1 MRPRSPRPA
10 HAAESAPGPAQDRDF
25 VVALARGLDILRA
38 FRREGEALGNG
49 ELAARTGLSKSTI
62 SRLTYTL
69 HRLGY
74 LSYHA
79 DTARYRLAPPV
90 LSLGYSCLAGLKLRD
105 LARPFMQALADH
117 SGMPVAMASRDRMS
131 MVYIERCKGTDAVTL
146 AIEVGAHIRL
156 ATSALGRAC
165 IAAHQPEARAR
176 LLDEIRA
183 HEGAAWPAIRPGIEA
198 AIAQH
203 EARGYCTSLGDWKPG
218 VNAVA
223 IPFIPRD
230 GTPIMAFNC
239 GGPAQSLTPARIEAD
254 IAPRLIDL
262 VRCVAAVSP

>member
-1 MRPRSPRPA
+1 MRPRSPRPTPTA
-10 HAAESAPGPAQDRDF
+10 DTAPPRDRDF
-25 VVALARGLDILRA
+25 VTALARGLDILRA

-49 ELAARTGLSKSTI
+49 ELAARTGLSKSTV

-69 HRLGY
+69 HRLDY

-117 SGMPVAMASRDRMS
+117 SGMPVAMAGRDRMS
-131 MVYIERCKGTDAVTL
+131 MVYLERCKGTDAVTL
-146 AIEVGAHIRL
+146 SIEVGAHIRL

-165 IAAHQPEARAR
+165 IAAHPPGERAR
-176 LLDEIRA
+176 LLDELRL
-183 HEGAAWPAIRPGIEA
+183 HEGEAWPAIRPGIEA
-198 AIAQH
+198 AIGECA
-203 EARGYCTSLGDWKPG
+203 ARGYCTSYGDWKPG

-223 IPFIPRD
+223 VPFVPRD
-230 GTPIMAFNC
+230 GTPILAFNC
-239 GGPAQSLTPARIEAD
+239 GGPAQTLTKARIEAD
-254 IAPRLIDL
+254 IAPRLLDL
-262 VRCVAAVSP
+262 VRRVAAVSP